1 MSQDFEDS
9 DDQPERDVN
18 FRFDVPEEWRTGLYA
33 NNVNVWHSPYEF
45 TLDFAVTEPPEADD
59 PEDPGSALTVPNSV
73 VARIRIPV
81 GLVFD
86 VIRAINA
93 SMSAY
98 EAMWGE
104 IRAPELQGDDSE
116 DDDEET

>member
-1 MSQDFEDS
+1 MNES
-9 DDQPERDVN
+9 DDTPPPGEPERDVVS
-18 FRFDVPEEWRTGLYA
+18 RFDVPEEWRVGLYA

-45 TLDFAVTEPPEADD
+45 TLDFAVTEPPEAED
-59 PEDPGSALTVPNSV
+59 PEDPTSPLTVPNSV

-93 SMSAY
+93 SMSSY
-98 EAMWGE
+98 EGLWGE
-104 IRAPELQGDDSE
+104 IRRPELRQE
-116 DDDEET
+116 DDEE